1 VVVVP
6 GTPAPSDDQRDLRI
20 GLVHGEVRVDVFEVV
35 EHGDSIIAARSP
47 FLFEIGEE
55 LQIRIESN
63 GTSRDATVRVQAHRA
78 DGVTELELL

>member
-1 VVVVP
+1 MN
-6 GTPAPSDDQRDLRI
+6 GDTA
-20 GLVHGEVRVDVFEVV
+20 VDVFEVV
-35 EHGDSIIAARSP
+35 ENGDPIIAARSP

-63 GTSRDATVRVQAHRA
+63 GSSREATVRVRGHRA

>member
-1 VVVVP
+1 MVVVP

-63 GTSRDATVRVQAHRA
+63 GTSREATVRVRGHRA